1 MTSIADTA
9 RGTRPLAWVRIA
21 SLLLLL
27 LLGGLGSAGTWGAM
41 WLLVPGAVATG
52 LLLAWRFGRVAVV
65 LPAGL
70 AATSIALAVAGAGG
84 PPVWAT
90 AWAPLGAATGVWM
103 GLREEGGGPGIGERA
118 WMHVPLLALA
128 ALLPVTPGFG
138 HSMDRFDR
146 LLRVQQ
152 ETLLKASET
161 AKWPVEL
168 RDELQRKVQSP
179 PEARRR
185 ELMFLV
191 PNALFLWAVVLVAAG
206 RSLAARL
213 ATVLGW
219 PELSRSALR
228 TWRLP
233 DAAVVPLLAGLA
245 LLVFA
250 DRAWQPV
257 AAVLLVHSGLGYS
270 VQGFAVVES
279 VLRSRGMPPAIVTL
293 ILVFVIAVSLM
304 WALPALAVVGL
315 SDMWLDYR
323 RLEPSRDREA

>member
-152 ETLLKASET
+152 ESLLKASET